1 MIQVSPESVKDLL
14 QNNHDVSIVDVRE
27 VEEVEQGKIPSAIHI
42 PLRLLEFRM
51 HELDKSKEH
60 IMVCRSGARRGQ
72 ATVLLEQHG
81 YRVKNMAG
89 GMLAGEGKVG

>member
-27 VEEVEQGKIPSAIHI
+27 VEEVEQGKTPSAIHI

-51 HELDKSKEH
+51 HELDKSKDY
-60 IMVCRSGARRGQ
+60 IMVCRSGARSGQ
-72 ATVLLEQHG
+72 ATALLEQHG
-81 YRVKNMAG
+81 YRVKNMSG
-89 GMLAGEGKVG
+89 GMLAWDGKVI

>member
-51 HELDKSKEH
+51 YELDKSKDY
-60 IMVCRSGARRGQ
+60 IMVCRSGARSGQ

-81 YRVKNMAG
+81 YRVKNMSG
-89 GMLAGEGKVG
+89 GMLAWDGKVG